1 MSTDFELNFENH
13 RQYPVMDGETGTI
26 SIDQGGEW
34 DISLFDELDNL
45 GDADEL
51 LEALENAGYVSEV
64 PDLDFDIDIPSW
76 NTVDTGSTCTDGEV
90 SVDSLSPAHT
100 LSSVPSPSSV
110 EALSPYSLQDEA
122 LSPQSQLSPVSFCS
136 ESSGFSG
143 IAPPTKKAPKR
154 SSQTTRAKQAQ
165 PIKRPIQTGPK
176 VSIQPKPLITA
187 VPLAHAAA
195 PLQTKTI
202 IIQPLQT
209 TMLPVVKPTPVS
221 IQPAPPPGCPIVLPQ
236 PSQVLH
242 IQAPQAV
249 TSNVVTS
256 NVVTMPTL
264 RQDRPVPVPA
274 PPLVSVALRSPSSDD
289 DSKISQRQQRMI
301 KNRESATLSRK
312 KKKEYLLSLE
322 ARLKVALSENQ
333 ALKCENGNLKKQLED
348 MLSENTVLSAKV
360 PKRRA
365 VCLMAVLVFLMLN
378 VGPMSLFQG
387 SSKHEVYSPQ
397 PSGRHLLGFSSEPDT
412 EAMMGS
418 DPLSDGPSEIA
429 DSAEDKALMVV
440 KDPIFL
446 RPPPPCQPPVN
457 RTKCLELAHELRGWV
472 HRHEVQQTK
481 SRRMSNS
488 NHKPTRTILKTENK
502 EAESA
507 QIVTVQYTDTTE
519 EKNHGNE
526 LQVYYAPHHTYS
538 DFFDEINRR
547 GDTFYVVSFRR
558 DHLLLPATSHNKGS
572 RPKMSVVLPAMNIND
587 SIIREDKYEVMMQI
601 DCEVTDT
608 RILHIRSS
616 TIPPVLR
623 VNRTDTFYQHSQTDS
638 QAPPPVGVLMGSA

>member
-1 MSTDFELNFENH
+1 MSTDLPLNFET
-13 RQYPVMDGETGTI
+13 RQQYPVMESETGNI

-34 DISLFDELDNL
+34 DISLFDELEHL

-51 LEALENAGYVSEV
+51 LEALENAVYTSEG
-64 PDLDFDIDIPSW
+64 PDLDFDIDIPLW
-76 NTVDTGSTCTDGEV
+76 NQGDTCSTCTDGEV

-110 EALSPYSLQDEA
+110 EALSPYSLLDEA
-122 LSPQSQLSPVSFCS
+122 LSPQSQLSPVSVCS
-136 ESSGFSG
+136 ESSGFSVS
-143 IAPPTKKAPKR
+143 PPAKKAPKR
-154 SSQTTRAKQAQ
+154 TSQAARVKQAQ
-165 PIKRPIQTGPK
+165 PNKRPIQIGPK

-195 PLQTKTI
+195 PLQAKTI

-209 TMLPVVKPTPVS
+209 TVLPVVKQAPVS
-221 IQPAPPPGCPIVLPQ
+221 IQPAPPPGRPIVLSQ
-236 PSQVLH
+236 PSQVLQ
-242 IQAPQAV
+242 IQTQTQTI
-249 TSNVVTS
+249 TSNVVA
-256 NVVTMPTL
+256 MPTL
-264 RQDRPVPVPA
+264 SQDRTVPVAA
-274 PPLVSVALRSPSSDD
+274 PPVVHVTLRSPSSDD
-289 DSKISQRQQRMI
+289 DSKLSQRQQRMI
-301 KNRESATLSRK
+301 KNRESASLSRK
-312 KKKEYLLSLE
+312 KKKEYLLTLE
-322 ARLKVALSENQ
+322 ARLKLALCENE
-333 ALKCENGNLKKQLED
+333 ALKCENGNLKRQLEG
-348 MLSENTVLSAKV
+348 MLSENKVLNATA

-365 VCLMAVLVFLMLN
+365 VCLMVVLVFLVLN

-387 SSKHEVYSPQ
+387 GSKPDVFSAQ
-397 PSGRHLLGFSSEPDT
+397 NSGRHLLDFSSDEETEFATGPD
-412 EAMMGS
+412 S
-418 DPLSDGPSEIA
+418 LRSGPSQIA
-429 DSAEDKALMVV
+429 DSSEDKALMVV
-440 KDPIFL
+440 KDPVFL

-481 SRRMSNS
+481 TRRTSNS
-488 NHKPTRTILKTENK
+488 NHKHTRTILKTQNK
-502 EAESA
+502 DAQSA
-507 QIVTVQYTDTTE
+507 QILTVQYTETPE
-519 EKNHGNE
+519 EKNPSSE

-587 SIIREDKYEVMMQI
+587 SIIRDKDYEVMMQI

-616 TIPPVLR
+616 SIPPLLR
-623 VNRTDTFYQHSQTDS
+623 VNHTDTFYQHASTDN